1 MKILSVKMIN
11 EANLPEL
18 RETSEYKDAKRQLR
32 EPLLK
37 AFDVYK
43 TNVYYGVEKES
54 EHEKAEIIEWYEAL
68 CNLQEDALKNV
79 PSKIS
84 RYI

>member
-43 TNVYYGVEKES
+43 TNVYYGVVTETER
-54 EHEKAEIIEWYEAL
+54 EKAEIIEWYNAM
-68 CNLQEDALKNV
+68 CDLKEWAIEKV
-79 PSKIS
+79 PDKVR
-84 RYI
+84 RYV